1 MQNNEVVQGAPRR
14 QVKSEQVS
22 ESVII
27 DGRYAVRREIA
38 SGGMG
43 TIYEAENIALGE
55 LVAVK
60 ILNENVRDLPAI
72 VERLR
77 LEGRTLAAIRH
88 PNIVSVRDMG
98 TCPRLGPYLVLDLLV
113 GRSLDGLLTTRPRLT
128 VDEVVWLGHTLAQA
142 LSVVHAK
149 RIVHRDLKPANIFI
163 GREPGTNIERA
174 QLLDFGIAF
183 QETPDGLGRRLT
195 HLGEIVGTPEYL
207 PPEILLEHKSPTTGA
222 DIFSLAVVLYE
233 CLTGDVP
240 FPGTL
245 TAVSTGW
252 VRDARPAPMNRADIP
267 MALER
272 VILNALSR
280 DIALRP
286 KTIMEFAEQLV
297 RSIGYK
303 PQSPNLLDGLTP
315 KVEADGVSR
324 RIHARA
330 GYLAPMRITS
340 SEGACDGRTEDIS
353 EGGALV
359 IGGQRPPEDTE
370 VSVRFPLPISG
381 TVVSI
386 QAKAKWCRTRR
397 GTHAVGIEFLD
408 LPETAR
414 SEIARYVAALSR
426 PNPV

>member
-1 MQNNEVVQGAPRR
+1 MQSKNEP
-14 QVKSEQVS
+14 
-22 ESVII
+22 ESTTGHARASLAEGMLI

-43 TIYEAENIALGE
+43 TIYEAEHVALGE

-60 ILNENVRDLPAI
+60 VLNEDVREHPA
-72 VERLR
+72 VLERLR
-77 LEGRTLAAIRH
+77 IEGRTLAAVRH
-88 PNIVSVRDMG
+88 PNIVSVRDMR
-98 TCPRLGPYLVLDLLV
+98 TCPKMGPYLVLDLLV
-113 GRSLDGLLTTRPRLT
+113 GRSLDGLLTSRRRLNA
-128 VDEVVWLGHTLAQA
+128 DEVVWLGYTLAQA

-149 RIVHRDLKPANIFI
+149 SLVHRDLKPANIFI
-163 GREPGTNIERA
+163 AREPGTNLERA
-174 QLLDFGIAF
+174 VLLDFGVAF
-183 QETPDGLGRRLT
+183 RETPDGLGRRIT
-195 HLGEIVGTPEYL
+195 HMGEIVGTPEYL
-207 PPEILLEHKSPTTGA
+207 PPEILLDHKSPTSGT
-222 DIFSLAVVLYE
+222 DVFSLAVVLYE

-240 FPGTL
+240 FPGSL
-245 TAVSTGW
+245 AAVSTGW
-252 VRDARPAPMNRADIP
+252 LRDPKPAAMGRADVP

-280 DIALRP
+280 ETAARP
-286 KTIMEFAEQLV
+286 RSVVEFGEQLV
-297 RSIGYK
+297 RAIGYK
-303 PQSPNLLDGLTP
+303 PATPNLLDGLTP

-324 RIHARA
+324 RVHQRA

-340 SEGACDGRTEDIS
+340 PEGACDGRTEDIS

-381 TVVSI
+381 SVVSI
-386 QAKAKWCRTRR
+386 QARAKWCRTRR

-426 PNPV
+426 PNVA